1 METKILELLSLL
13 VIFLP
18 TVTPL
23 LMSIARFYA
32 ASTRHHLIYRAGLI
46 FISYGI
52 SVAMTSQA
60 YHIGTSYKALPQT
73 NDFLSVGLVWALVA
87 TLPAIL
93 AIILNNKALRGA
105 ALAGA
110 TISFVALIFLTP
122 VNYGLIIMFSFE

>member
-1 METKILELLSLL
+1 M
-13 VIFLP
+13 IF
-18 TVTPL
+18 
-23 LMSIARFYA
+23 S
-32 ASTRHHLIYRAGLI
+32 
-46 FISYGI
+46 
-52 SVAMTSQA
+52 
-60 YHIGTSYKALPQT
+60 
-73 NDFLSVGLVWALVA
+73 SVGLVWALVA